1 MLYYKV
7 EITYPNGEVE
17 EVDEDFYSLNKAK
30 ESAEHLLG
38 QVSYNAQFHAGGN
51 AVEAFAVVKA
61 YENEEVKIVF
71 DSRHQQFLTLEY

>member
-38 QVSYNAQFHAGGN
+38 QVSYNAQFHKGG
-51 AVEAFAVVKA
+51 ASTEPFALVKA
-61 YENEEVKIVF
+61 YEDDDVKIVF
-71 DSRHQQFLTLEY
+71 DSRHQ

>member
-17 EVDEDFYSLNKAK
+17 EVDEDFYILNKAK

-38 QVSYNAQFHAGGN
+38 QVS
-51 AVEAFAVVKA
+51 
-61 YENEEVKIVF
+61 
-71 DSRHQQFLTLEY
+71 

>member
-1 MLYYKV
+1 MLSDTV
-7 EITYPNGEVE
+7 EITYPHGEVE
-17 EVDEDFYSLNKAK
+17 EVDDDFYSLNKAK

-38 QVSYNAQFHAGGN
+38 QVSYNAQFHAGGK

-71 DSRHQQFLTLEY
+71 DSRHQ